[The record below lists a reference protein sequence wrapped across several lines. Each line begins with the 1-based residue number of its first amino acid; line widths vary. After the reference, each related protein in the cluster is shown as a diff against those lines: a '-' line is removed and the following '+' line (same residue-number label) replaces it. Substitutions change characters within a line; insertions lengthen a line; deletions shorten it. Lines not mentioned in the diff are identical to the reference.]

1 MGNGQWGR
9 LDSRHIYGATKMR
22 NECLDAAR
30 EALREAG
37 VHDHTVARGGKHLQ
51 VQWFYAGRP
60 RVYVLPATAS
70 DVRAVANTRAGV
82 RRILRED
89 GLLQEVVEEKPK
101 PRPLSLEQRVARLET
116 RLGMLAEKLERAA
129 V

>member
-1 MGNGQWGR
+1 
-9 LDSRHIYGATKMR
+9 
-22 NECLDAAR
+22 LDAAR

-51 VQWFYAGRP
+51 VQWFCNGRP
-60 RVYVLPATAS
+60 RFYVLPATAS

-89 GLLQEVVEEKPK
+89 GLLLEVVEEKPK
-101 PRPLSLEQRVARLET
+101 PRPLSLEQRVARLEQ
-116 RLGMLAEKLERAA
+116 RLGALAEKLAPSPSNR
-129 V
+129 